1 MYYRNNELHFKTL
14 YMKEFIFATN
24 LKNNMQKYVLLLVII
39 VLLKL
44 NICYKIDC
52 NLLLPKIFKQV
63 LCYFARLF
71 LYLR

>member
-14 YMKEFIFATN
+14 YVKEFIFATN

-52 NLLLPKIFKQV
+52 NLL
-63 LCYFARLF
+63 
-71 LYLR
+71 